1 MLCVHIY
8 KMYNLFPGDLESLEK
23 SCERRLEAQ
32 KLEYE
37 EQIYQLRQEN
47 FVLNAKVSDAC
58 AALCKGGQ
66 KSWYSKDYILV
77 FFATK
82 HMCCILISIH

>member
-1 MLCVHIY
+1 
-8 KMYNLFPGDLESLEK
+8 MYNLFSGDLESLEK

-47 FVLNAKVSDAC
+47 FVLNAKVSDTF
-58 AALCKGGQ
+58 AAICKVAY
-66 KSWYSKDYILV
+66 KSW
-77 FFATK
+77 
-82 HMCCILISIH
+82 